1 MPLLAGPP
9 VVIDGHPYVDAGLS
23 EMVCVRSALAQ
34 KATHIVALRTTRED
48 DLPVAPSRGERV
60 VLSRWFARH
69 APGVVQTWLGRKELR
84 VEEEELLATHPQC
97 LQIRPP
103 LGSLQVGRTERR
115 PEVLRA
121 VVDIGIQAATNDLG
135 ALAVQGR

>member
-1 MPLLAGPP
+1 M
-9 VVIDGHPYVDAGLS
+9 
-23 EMVCVRSALAQ
+23 
-34 KATHIVALRTTRED
+34 
-48 DLPVAPSRGERV
+48 

-69 APGVVQTWLGRKELR
+69 APGVVHTWLNRKELR
-84 VEEEELLATHPQC
+84 IEEEELLATHPEC

-121 VVDIGIQAATNDLG
+121 VVDTGIQVATN
-135 ALAVQGR
+135 ALATTVLESR